1 MHKTSCRHLQDVM
14 LTRAVYRRNTSWW
27 HLKDFMKMFWT
38 RLEDIF
44 ARCLEDVL
52 KTYEQYICLSQ
63 EILKMPWRHLLKTYD
78 QGLYIRLDQDVLK
91 TSSRYCLKTKSK
103 DILKTSSPS
112 GMFAEIE
119 LCIYFAST
127 LICHT
132 VYGYPIF
139 KGFFC
144 AEVEFQWVSLQ
155 SFTLFI
161 YFSLR

>member
-1 MHKTSCRHLQDVM
+1 MRRAAICFLVLDFNKDIIKVNKIKFTCIIRLAGTFKTSWRHLENVLMMSWRCLEDM
-14 LTRAVYRRNTSWW
+14 LTRAAYLRDTSWW

-38 RLEDIF
+38 CLEDIF

-119 LCIYFAST
+119 LCI
-127 LICHT
+127 
-132 VYGYPIF
+132 
-139 KGFFC
+139 
-144 AEVEFQWVSLQ
+144 
-155 SFTLFI
+155 
-161 YFSLR
+161 